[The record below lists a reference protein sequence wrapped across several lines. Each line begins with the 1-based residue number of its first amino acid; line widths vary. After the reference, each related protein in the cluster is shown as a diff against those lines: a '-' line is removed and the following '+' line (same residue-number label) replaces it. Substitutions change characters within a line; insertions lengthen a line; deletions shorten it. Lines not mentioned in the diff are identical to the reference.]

1 MLNEHER
8 LLIEHFVKKDK
19 QERLRFLMSEPSR
32 RGRLRTKFSSTF
44 VLLEERHKSI
54 PGSDQNPAGIYQLL
68 RSSGAPEHCY
78 TISEDADLDG
88 QDANLREILD
98 RLVGAG
104 IETIVSCVP
113 GKLAYFEG
121 EQERYILSYPR

>member
-8 LLIEHFVKKDK
+8 LLIENFVTKSK

-32 RGRLRTKFSSTF
+32 RKRVRAKFSSTF
-44 VLLEERHKSI
+44 VLVEEKRKSI
-54 PGSDQNPAGIYQLL
+54 PGPDQSPAGIYQLL
-68 RSSGAPEHCY
+68 RNSGAPEHCY
-78 TISEDADLDG
+78 TISEDAEIDG
-88 QDANLREILD
+88 KDAKLREILD

-104 IETIVSCVP
+104 FETIVSCVP

-121 EQERYILSYPR
+121 ERERYILSHPR

>member
-19 QERLRFLMSEPSR
+19 QERLRFLMSEPGR
-32 RGRLRTKFSSTF
+32 RKRLRAKFSSTL
-44 VLLEERHKSI
+44 VLSEEKRQTL
-54 PGSDQNPAGIYQLL
+54 PGSDQNPASIHQLL
-68 RSSGAPEHCY
+68 RSSGAPEACY

-88 QDANLREILD
+88 RNVNLREVLD

-104 IETIVSCVP
+104 VETIVSCIP

-121 EQERYILSYPR
+121 EQERFILRHQR